1 MSEGGTT
8 VNRRVAWVLILALVL
23 SLTPLLASGGGAG
36 RVAVAD
42 EDPGQSQTINQ
53 PTTSDLTSTESN
65 GTPEATDPST
75 EQTGNSETNDDT
87 AAGTPTPTPTATPT
101 ETTGDEMLP
110 GTPEPD
116 EGDTG
121 NEGAG
126 QSPDQNTPATP
137 APPVASPAPSF
148 TAANLNDIQVTV
160 YCDRDPELT
169 RIDNIGTTPI
179 KILSIGSLY
188 DAAAGEPYDTGG
200 ITINGGST
208 RIFRSGTGATSGT
221 ILTTNFLY
229 TDSAYD
235 KDGAVVNTDAGQI
248 TKKCA
253 PAPPANLN
261 NIKVTVSCR
270 SNPELTRIDN
280 FGDVPLVINSI
291 GTLYDQSSAEP
302 ITVNRTLGGGR
313 TVIYRSGSGAT
324 SGTVLTTSFIYTNT
338 AYEKDGAV
346 INTNAGTI
354 TVNCD
359 KKPVTVTKLSLS
371 MDCAGYPETT
381 TIKNIGQGPAQ
392 LTKLW
397 TTWDQ
402 NGNEPYSLNRTL
414 QPGQSITYQSGPGSW
429 SNVLTSQEIYTEYAG
444 AAERLYVQVSTG
456 KQFATSCPPGP
467 KWIEVN
473 LSTQYLIAWQGYT
486 RVNETYVSTGRPG
499 FDTPTGTWY
508 VNTKLLSQT
517 MSGCIQG
524 ECYYVP
530 DVPWVMYFTDWGH
543 ALHGTYWH
551 NNFGH
556 VMSHGCVNLP
566 MDFAEWLYYWTPIGT
581 PVVIHY

>member
-1 MSEGGTT
+1 
-8 VNRRVAWVLILALVL
+8 VNRRVAWILILALVL
-23 SLTPLLASGGGAG
+23 SLTPLLASGGGVG
-36 RVAVAD
+36 RVVAAD
-42 EDPGQSQTINQ
+42 EDPGQTQTIDQ
-53 PTTSDLTSTESN
+53 TTNSDLTSTETN
-65 GTPEATDPST
+65 GTPEANNPST
-75 EQTGNSETNDDT
+75 EQSENVDTGDGSADD
-87 AAGTPTPTPTATPT
+87 TPTPTPTATPT
-101 ETTGDEMLP
+101 ETTGDEVLP
-110 GTPEPD
+110 GTPEPSE

-121 NEGAG
+121 NEETG

-179 KILSIGSLY
+179 KILSIGSTY
-188 DAAAGEPYDTGG
+188 APAAGEPYDTGG

-221 ILTTNFLY
+221 VLTTNFLY

-235 KDGAVVNTDAGQI
+235 KDGAVVNTDAGPI
-248 TKKCA
+248 TKNCA
-253 PAPPANLN
+253 PAPKANLN

-280 FGDVPLVINSI
+280 FGDIPLIINSI

-302 ITVNRTLGGGR
+302 ITVNRTLGAGR

-359 KKPVTVTKLSLS
+359 KKPVTVTKLTLS

-381 TIKNIGQGPAQ
+381 TIKNTGQGPAQ

-402 NGNEPYSLNRTL
+402 NGNEPYSVNRTL

-429 SNVLTSQEIYTEYAG
+429 SNILTSQEIYTEYAG
-444 AAERLYVQVSTG
+444 SAERLYVQVSTG
-456 KQFATSCPPGP
+456 KKFAASCPPGP

-508 VNTKLLSQT
+508 VNTKLISQT

-581 PVVIHY
+581 PVVVHY